1 MKKTTYFLTIFFFV
15 GLLPLQAQDLGNI
28 DFPTSGNEAAQKHFI
43 EGTLLLHS
51 FEFEDARE
59 AYQQAQKVSPAF
71 AMAYWGE
78 AMTHFHPLWD
88 HHDQEKGKAALD
100 KLGESTEVRLEKAPT
115 EKEKDWMKA
124 VGILYAEGDSKTQI
138 QAYSDFMEGLY
149 NKYPQDH
156 EFASFYAISILST
169 SFQGRDPY
177 KYMRAASIVEE
188 VYAENAFHPGAL
200 HYLIHSY
207 DDPIHAPLGMRAAI
221 RYAKV
226 APDAAHALHMPSHI
240 FIAMGIWDRVVG
252 MNEQST
258 SAADKRRVRKS
269 LGVDSR
275 GFHSLHW
282 LQYGY
287 LQQGRHEKAL
297 KLLED
302 MQEDY
307 QESRSRRAA
316 YHLAVMRAGY
326 LIETQDWE
334 HAAKTIQIDEAK
346 LPKKALAVDRFVRG
360 LAYMKQ
366 GKLLSTQK
374 LQEQLESMAPMAHH
388 QDMFDV
394 GGGQT
399 TCCSPSYSTTDDDN
413 PGTIHAIHV
422 MNMELQAIMRYES
435 GRKEEALELMKKAS
449 EMEGNMDFMFGP
461 PIIAKPSYELYG
473 EMLLDA
479 GKFTEAV
486 AAFETSLKRAP
497 GRTQSLQG
505 LEKAYSQLGESEKAS
520 TVQQL
525 LEKNLAQADL
535 EVQETLKGR

>member
-1 MKKTTYFLTIFFFV
+1 MKKLTGVLIIGLFLSSIPFS
-15 GLLPLQAQDLGNI
+15 AQDLGTI
-28 DFPTSGNEAAQKHFI
+28 DFPTSGNDAAQKHFI

-59 AYQQAQKVSPAF
+59 AYQQAQKVAPDF

-88 HHDQEKGKAALD
+88 HHDQEKGLAALNELSED
-100 KLGESTEVRLEKAPT
+100 LESRLEKAAT

-124 VGILYAEGDSKTQI
+124 VGILYGEGDSKQQI
-138 QAYSDFMEGLY
+138 QAYSDFMETLY
-149 NKYPQDH
+149 HKYPNDQ

-169 SFQGRDPY
+169 SFEGRDSY

-188 VYAENAFHPGAL
+188 VYTDNPLHPGAL

-252 MNEQST
+252 MNEQSS
-258 SAADKRRVRKS
+258 SAADKRRARKN

-297 KLLED
+297 ELLND
-302 MQEDY
+302 MQKDY
-307 QESRSRRAA
+307 QESRSKRAA

-326 LIETQDWE
+326 LIETQDWAY
-334 HAAKTIQIDEAK
+334 AAKTIQIEESK

-374 LQEQLESMAPMAHH
+374 LLEQLESMAPMAHH
-388 QDMFDV
+388 QEMFNV
-394 GGGQT
+394 SGGKT
-399 TCCSPSYSTTDDDN
+399 TCCSPNYSTKDDDN

-435 GRKEEALELMKKAS
+435 GRKEEGIELMKKAS

-461 PIIAKPSYELYG
+461 PIIAKPSYELLG
-473 EMLLDA
+473 EMLLET
-479 GKFTEAV
+479 GQLTEAV
-486 AAFETSLKRAP
+486 TAFETSLKRAP

-520 TVQQL
+520 TVQQQ
-525 LEKNLAQADL
+525 LEENLAKADL
-535 EVQETLKGR
+535 EVQESFKGR

>member
-1 MKKTTYFLTIFFFV
+1 MRKSANIWIIC
-15 GLLPLQAQDLGNI
+15 LLGGFYYAQAQDLGKI
-28 DFPTSGNEAAQKHFI
+28 DFPTSGSEAAQAHFI
-43 EGTLLLHS
+43 EGSLLLHS

-59 AYQQAQKVSPAF
+59 AYQKAQKVAPGF

-88 HHDQEKGKAALD
+88 HHDQEKGKAALN
-100 KLGESTEVRLEKAPT
+100 KLGENTEARLAKAPT
-115 EKEKDWMKA
+115 EKEKDWVKA
-124 VGILYAEGDSKTQI
+124 VEILYAEGESNTQI
-138 QAYSDFMEGLY
+138 QAYSDFMGIL
-149 NKYPQDH
+149 NSKYPDDH
-156 EFASFYAISILST
+156 EFASFYAISLLST
-169 SFQGRDPY
+169 SFQGRDSY
-177 KYMRAASIVEE
+177 KYMHAASIVEE
-188 VYAENAFHPGAL
+188 VYANNPLHPGAL

-221 RYAKV
+221 RYAEV

-240 FIAMGIWDRVVG
+240 FIAMGMWDRVVG
-252 MNEQST
+252 MNEQSS
-258 SAADKRRVRKS
+258 SAADRRRARKN

-287 LQQGRHEKAL
+287 LQQGRQEKAL
-297 KLLED
+297 ELLNN
-302 MQEDY
+302 MQKDY

-334 HAAKTIQIDEAK
+334 HAANTIQIDKSK

-374 LQEQLESMAPMAHH
+374 LQEQLEAMAPMAQH

-394 GGGQT
+394 GGGKT
-399 TCCSPSYSTTDDDN
+399 TCCSPNYSTKDDDD

-422 MNMELQAIMRYES
+422 MNMQLQAIMRYES
-435 GRKEEALELMKKAS
+435 GRKEEAVELMKKAS
-449 EMEGNMDFMFGP
+449 DMEGNMDFMFGP
-461 PIIAKPSYELYG
+461 PIIAKPSFELLG
-473 EMLLDA
+473 EMLLET
-479 GKFTEAV
+479 GKFTAAA
-486 AAFETSLKRAP
+486 AAFETALKRAP
-497 GRTQSLQG
+497 GRTQSLKG
-505 LEKAYSQLGESEKAS
+505 LEKAYTQAGEAEKAS
-520 TVQQL
+520 VVQQL
-525 LEKNLAQADL
+525 LEKNLAQADAAT
-535 EVQETLKGR
+535 QESLKGR